1 MRPCYKGLK
10 VLKVYTKEGLG
21 RNARGRNVRGRR
33 GIQKALS
40 YVVLPW

>member
-1 MRPCYKGLK
+1 
-10 VLKVYTKEGLG
+10 VLKVYTREELG

-33 GIQKALS
+33 STQKALS